1 MSDLV
6 RVEREKDLVWVV
18 LDREEKRNALDREF
32 VDAIHA
38 VLATLEEDPDVGVVV
53 FRSSF
58 DSAFVSGADI
68 AELRDRNALDSLA
81 RINARLFDRIEQ
93 LPMPTIAAIQGY
105 ALGGGCEF
113 TLACDL
119 RVAGRSAKM
128 GQPEVGLGI
137 LPGAGGTQRLPRI
150 IGLGRAK
157 ELVLTGR
164 IIEAEEAERIGLVS
178 RVVPAERLMDEA
190 LAVADQICRLSLPS
204 IMLAKECVERA
215 YETPLAEGI
224 RFERRIF
231 HSLFGTGDQREGMA
245 AFLEKRAPVFRHE

>member
-164 IIEAEEAERIGLVS
+164 IIEAEEAERIGLVHQ
-178 RVVPAERLMDEA
+178 VVPDGELYDHTRQ
-190 LAVADQICRLSLPS
+190 LADRVLANGKLATR
-204 IMLAKECVERA
+204 LAK
-215 YETPLAEGI
+215 LALDSAFDGGRVGHRLESVAQAVLFDSEDKKARMT
-224 RFERRIF
+224 RFLDRKKTRR
-231 HSLFGTGDQREGMA
+231 
-245 AFLEKRAPVFRHE
+245 

>member
-1 MSDLV
+1 MSGLV
-6 RVEREKDLVWVV
+6 RVEREKDLAWVV

-38 VLATLEEDPDVGVVV
+38 VLGELEDDHDVGVVV

-58 DSAFVSGADI
+58 ESAFVSGADI
-68 AELRDRNALDSLA
+68 AGAETERARFPRADQRAALRP
-81 RINARLFDRIEQ
+81 IEQ

-119 RVAGRSAKM
+119 RIAGRPRRWGSRRSVWASF
-128 GQPEVGLGI
+128 PRR
-137 LPGAGGTQRLPRI
+137 GTQRLPRI

-164 IIEAEEAERIGLVS
+164 IIEAEEAERIGARASGRS
-178 RVVPAERLMDEA
+178 RR
-190 LAVADQICRLSLPS
+190 
-204 IMLAKECVERA
+204 
-215 YETPLAEGI
+215 
-224 RFERRIF
+224 RF
-231 HSLFGTGDQREGMA
+231 
-245 AFLEKRAPVFRHE
+245 P